1 MRRGPRQAETAR
13 VGGGVTWQT
22 VLDAATPHGL
32 APMCGSAPAV
42 GVVGYLTG
50 GGIGP
55 LVRTVGLS
63 ADHVRAFELVTGWGQ
78 VLRVTPDEHADLF
91 WGLRGGNSMFGIVTA
106 V

>member
-1 MRRGPRQAETAR
+1 MRGPLSRTAR
-13 VGGGVTWQT
+13 AGGGVTWQT

-55 LVRTVGLS
+55 LIRNVGLS
-63 ADHVRAFELVTGWGQ
+63 ADHARAFAPSTDATRLARCSTKTCCTV
-78 VLRVTPDEHADLF
+78 
-91 WGLRGGNSMFGIVTA
+91 
-106 V
+106 